1 MFEAA
6 PENRPYRMCSRCVM
20 DTSDPEIT
28 FDVQGLCCH
37 CGRFD
42 AEFRNV
48 LERTPTAEGRAA
60 VARVVAGIRERGA
73 GCEYDCIL
81 GLSGGVDSSY
91 TAYVAKQLG
100 LRMLAV
106 HVDAGWNS
114 ELAVSNIENI
124 VKRLGIDL
132 YTHVVDWEEMS
143 DLQLAFFKAS
153 LANCDIPQDH
163 AFVAVLYR
171 VAAEKGIPFVLSGGN
186 LATES
191 ILPMSWGY
199 HAIDLRHLR
208 AVHRRFGQVPLR
220 TYPTISFW
228 QRYMYYP
235 FLKGIKVV
243 RLLDLV
249 PYDKDE
255 AKRLIVRELDW
266 RDYGGK
272 HYESLFTRFFQSY
285 YLPVKFGFDKRR
297 AHLASLI
304 VAGQMSREEALSELA
319 QPSYDP
325 EAVVAEKEFVAKKLG
340 LTATAFDEIMARPPK
355 TYRDYPSN
363 DWLFRLKD
371 SAMRRLH
378 GLKGR

>member
-1 MFEAA
+1 M
-6 PENRPYRMCSRCVM
+6 
-20 DTSDPEIT
+20 
-28 FDVQGLCCH
+28 
-37 CGRFD
+37 
-42 AEFRNV
+42 
-48 LERTPTAEGRAA
+48 
-60 VARVVAGIRERGA
+60 
-73 GCEYDCIL
+73 
-81 GLSGGVDSSY
+81 DSSY